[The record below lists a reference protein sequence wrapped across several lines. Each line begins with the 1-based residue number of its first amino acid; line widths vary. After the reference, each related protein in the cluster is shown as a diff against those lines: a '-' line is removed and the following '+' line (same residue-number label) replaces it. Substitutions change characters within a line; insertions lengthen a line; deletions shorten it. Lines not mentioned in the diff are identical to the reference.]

1 MFILVLENPQ
11 IRDVAWQSSMDL
23 SKWVL
28 QDKHVVET
36 ADVYSLLEEVGWE
49 KKATLKN
56 NNAQDNT

>member
-11 IRDVAWQSSMDL
+11 ILDVAWQSSMDL

-28 QDKHVVET
+28 QDKHVVAT